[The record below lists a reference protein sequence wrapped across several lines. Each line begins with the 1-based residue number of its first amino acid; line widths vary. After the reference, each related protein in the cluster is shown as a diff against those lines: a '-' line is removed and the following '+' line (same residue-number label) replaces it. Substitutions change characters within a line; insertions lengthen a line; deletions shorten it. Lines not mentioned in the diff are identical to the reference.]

1 MKGIQ
6 IQPDHSILFKDDLPQ
21 PKPSSSQLL
30 VKVLASP
37 INPSDAV
44 NAIGKFPQTTFPR
57 IPGRD
62 FAGIVV
68 EASPSSSIPVGA
80 EVYGTSGPHLSFTE
94 DGAAA
99 EFVAVSVDGVA
110 LKPKSLSFAQAA
122 SIGTPYTT
130 ARLALSRAQTKPGE
144 TVLVVGSSGAVGSAV
159 SQIAKR
165 MGCKVIGA
173 ARRDNADLDLRKD
186 AKLETVSSLTSGKG
200 ADVCVDAVG
209 NTDLIPSEVSALGVG
224 GRLAI
229 IATATGEPVLPI
241 NLRDLYRLNHV
252 LVGCNSVA
260 IPLVEMTEALAE
272 MTPWFDS
279 GEIEAPKESSFT
291 KVGIEELAQ
300 AYQDTAT
307 GKAKGK
313 KFIVEF
319 QQ

>member
-6 IQPDHSILFKDDLPQ
+6 VQSDHTILFKNDLPL

-30 VKVLASP
+30 IKVLASP

-57 IPGRD
+57 VPGRD
-62 FAGIVV
+62 FAGVVV
-68 EASPSSSIPVGA
+68 EAPPSSAIPLGA

-110 LKPKSLSFAQAA
+110 IKPKSLSFAQA
-122 SIGTPYTT
+122 SSVGTPFTT
-130 ARLALSRAQTKPGE
+130 ARLALKRAQTQPGE

-159 SQIAKR
+159 YSIAKR

-173 ARRDNADLDLRKD
+173 ARRDNAEVDLRKD
-186 AKLETVSSLTSGKG
+186 PKLKTVSSLTSGKG

-209 NTDLIPSEVSALGVG
+209 NTDLMPSELAALGIG
-224 GRLAI
+224 GRLAF

-241 NLRDLYRLNHV
+241 NLRDLYRLNHI

-272 MTPWFDS
+272 MGPWFDS

-300 AYQDTAT
+300 AYEDTAT